1 VAPTATTPPQTTGDG
16 SPTEPPV
23 VYVYA
28 SPSDDNAPILRV
40 VPGQS
45 VVLIGRTA
53 DSQWVQIWLPGN
65 QQGWIRASA
74 VQVEIDLAVLPVVE
88 P

>member
-1 VAPTATTPPQTTGDG
+1 M
-16 SPTEPPV
+16 

-28 SPSDDNAPILRV
+28 TPSDENAPILRV

-53 DSQWVQIWLPGN
+53 DSQWVQIWLPGD

-74 VQVEIDLAVLPVVE
+74 VQVEIDLEVLPVVE

>member
-1 VAPTATTPPQTTGDG
+1 M
-16 SPTEPPV
+16 

-28 SPSDDNAPILRV
+28 TPSDANAPILRV

-45 VVLIGRTA
+45 VVLLGRTA
-53 DSQWVQIWLPGN
+53 DSEWVQIWLPGN

-74 VQVEIDLAVLPVVE
+74 VQAEIDLAVLPVVT